1 MASILKVDTIQDQS
15 GNNIINEN
23 ADTITIGA
31 SGDTIT
37 VPTGATLTVPS
48 GGLSGQNY
56 PAFEAYLS
64 VTQSIPNAT
73 ATKIQFATE
82 VYDTDNAYDNS
93 TNYRFTPQVSG
104 KYFVYSFVRFLD
116 VVNEKQGIIYV
127 YKNGSPIAFV
137 NNTSSGNTGGNI
149 TTTMTKIVNLNGST
163 DYIEIFGFQ
172 DSGTTKSVQGL
183 SGTSALTLFGAYRI
197 GD

>member
-37 VPTGATLTVPS
+37 IPTGATLTVPS

-56 PAFEAYLS
+56 PAFETYLS
-64 VTQSIPNAT
+64 VTQSIPHAT

-104 KYFVYSFVRFLD
+104 KYFVYSFVRFID
-116 VVNEKQGIIYV
+116 IVNEEQGLIYL

-137 NNTSSGNTGGNI
+137 NNTSSGGGGGNI
-149 TTTMTKIVNLNGST
+149 TTTMTKVVDLNGST
-163 DYIEIFGFQ
+163 DYIEIFGYQ
-172 DSGTTKSVQGL
+172 DSGTTKSAQGL

>member
-48 GGLSGQNY
+48 GGLTGQNY
-56 PAFEAYLS
+56 PAFFAHANTGQS
-64 VTQSIPNAT
+64 VSSSTW
-73 ATKIQFATE
+73 TKITLATE
-82 VYDTDNAYDNS
+82 VVDTDSAFASDK
-93 TNYRFTPQVSG
+93 FTVPSGKDG
-104 KYFVYSFVRFLD
+104 KYFF
-116 VVNEKQGIIYV
+116 QGSLNTYANNDMTRTQVAI
-127 YKNGSPIAFV
+127 YKNGAVLSATYNII
-137 NNTSSGNTGGNI
+137 TSTDQDLRHFTAEISTIDDASVGDYYEIYGY
-149 TTTMTKIVNLNGST
+149 IVGST
-163 DYIEIFGFQ
+163 PQFAHDAATPRSTNFLG
-172 DSGTTKSVQGL
+172 
-183 SGTSALTLFGAYRI
+183 YRI